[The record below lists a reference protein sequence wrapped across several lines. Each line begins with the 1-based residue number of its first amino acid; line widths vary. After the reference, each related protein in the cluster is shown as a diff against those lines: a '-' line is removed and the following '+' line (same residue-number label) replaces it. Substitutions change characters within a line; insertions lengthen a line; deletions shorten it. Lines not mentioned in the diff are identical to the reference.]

1 VTAGKPDSRILDP
14 IRHDPR
20 FDAFLRSIGFDPHFA
35 VVQN

>member
-1 VTAGKPDSRILDP
+1 MLDP

-20 FDAFLRSIGFDPHFA
+20 FDASLRSIGFDPHVA